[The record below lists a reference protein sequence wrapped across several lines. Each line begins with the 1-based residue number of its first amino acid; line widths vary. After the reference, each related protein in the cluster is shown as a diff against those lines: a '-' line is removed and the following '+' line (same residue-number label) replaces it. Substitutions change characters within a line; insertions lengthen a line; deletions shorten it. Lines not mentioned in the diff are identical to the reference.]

1 MLLTFIFTASSHSH
15 LFLFTHRKGWE
26 ALSCNQRAD
35 SKPPANALQTTSG
48 QQISEEETS
57 SLRNKQTKKKSVQ
70 EGPEAD
76 FKALTPKV
84 KLSRSSHYAHV

>member
-1 MLLTFIFTASSHSH
+1 MLLTLIFTASSHSH
-15 LFLFTHRKGWE
+15 LFLFTHHKGWE

-35 SKPPANALQTTSG
+35 SKPPANTLQTTSG

-57 SLRNKQTKKKSVQ
+57 SLRNKQKKKSVQ
-70 EGPEAD
+70 ERPEAD
-76 FKALTPKV
+76 FKALIPKV